1 MGRLTLGV
9 LAWLSILSAQAVAQN
24 PVVVISTNLGEMK
37 LELFADKAPKTVK
50 NFLDYVEKKHYDG
63 LIFHRVIKDFM
74 IQGGG
79 YDISMS
85 EKATLPPIVNE
96 STNGLSNKRGTISMA
111 RTSVP
116 DSATSQFFINVVD
129 NDRLDKNKCP
139 DGVGYCVFGKVL
151 EGMDVAD
158 KIRALDTIRDKPV
171 KDAVIK
177 SIRRQ

>member
-24 PVVVISTNLGEMK
+24 PVVVISTNLGDMK

-85 EKATLPPIVNE
+85 EKATFPPIVNE

-139 DGVGYCVFGKVL
+139 
-151 EGMDVAD
+151 
-158 KIRALDTIRDKPV
+158 
-171 KDAVIK
+171 
-177 SIRRQ
+177 